1 MAEVINIPMP
11 DAVKAKL
18 LQFGI
23 KEDDIDTKS
32 AMIVS
37 LYKQALE
44 GNVSAIKEMNKM
56 LNQVEEKQEEKIQDI
71 TKKVQAEE
79 KRIRKSLSKLSKE
92 VLEANR
98 DFIHQL
104 AFQSIQLK
112 ELADDIA
119 RNGVKEKYYNGAN
132 QWGYKDRAEVKTY
145 NNMFKNYQS
154 AMKQLNDLLVT
165 KATVYTDDF
174 DSFGEESE

>member
-1 MAEVINIPMP
+1 MAEIINIPMP

-79 KRIRKSLSKLSKE
+79 KRITKSLSKLSKE

-174 DSFGEESE
+174 DSFGEES

>member
-174 DSFGEESE
+174 DSFGEES

>member
-18 LQFGI
+18 LQFGM

-174 DSFGEESE
+174 DSFGEES

>member
-79 KRIRKSLSKLSKE
+79 KRITKSLSKLSKE

-174 DSFGEESE
+174 DSFGEES

>member
-1 MAEVINIPMP
+1 MAEIINIPMP

-56 LNQVEEKQEEKIQDI
+56 LNQVEEKQEEKIQDL

-174 DSFGEESE
+174 DSFGEES